1 MVRFSIKPSDQ
12 TDETESPNLIKETG
26 LLQKGEYTKAFSNSV
41 SIIKI
46 FSLAVDELTKLG
58 IV

>member
-1 MVRFSIKPSDQ
+1 MVRFSIKPIDQ
-12 TDETESPNLIKETG
+12 TDEAESPNFVKKTG

-46 FSLAVDELTKLG
+46 FSLAVD
-58 IV
+58 